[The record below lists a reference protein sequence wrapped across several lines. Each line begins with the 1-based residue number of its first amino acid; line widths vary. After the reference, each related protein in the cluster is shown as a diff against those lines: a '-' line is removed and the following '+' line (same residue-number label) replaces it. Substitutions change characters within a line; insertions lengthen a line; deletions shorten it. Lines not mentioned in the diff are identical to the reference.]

1 MTPKL
6 NI

>member
-6 NI
+6 